1 MRAINAQFLFKSILP
16 LMLGQMGQALVQGLQ
31 FLLVARMLGPH
42 EFGYVAG
49 VLAIT
54 SALLPFSGLGSANMM
69 VMHLAR
75 GTGEAHM
82 LYGNALTAGS
92 IVGSTLTLLSAAICY
107 AITHDLGMTGLF
119 LIFGTSELVL
129 TKLVDISQHVFY
141 GLEKH
146 VIASRFMLL
155 QGGFRLAGAAVM
167 AVTVQH
173 PSAHDW
179 AWAHLLWGMLPM
191 LIVLVYTRRQTGH
204 LSFNMGRLMS
214 DLRTGVF
221 FSLGLSARSVY
232 TDVDKAV
239 LGHVVSPSINGAYTA
254 AFRLVFM
261 ATTPLTAGLLALQA
275 RMFRAGHDEGGIHR
289 TTRIAK
295 NAIFGGVAYGLVVGV
310 ALYLCAPLLPL
321 VLGAKYEQSV
331 VILQALAF
339 LPIPLFVQNALSD
352 ALAAANFQ
360 RLRSLVQ
367 MTVAALSLVLNLVL
381 TSKLSWTG
389 AVIASY
395 TCQIVLAMLMAYM
408 VARKLSLSNR

>member
-1 MRAINAQFLFKSILP
+1 
-16 LMLGQMGQALVQGLQ
+16 MLGQMGQALVQGLQ

-49 VLAIT
+49 VLAVT

-75 GTGEAHM
+75 GTGVAHM
-82 LYGNALTAGS
+82 LYGNSLTAGTV
-92 IVGSTLTLLSAAICY
+92 VGSALTLLSAAVCY
-107 AITHDLGMTGLF
+107 AITRDPSMSGLF
-119 LIFGTSELVL
+119 LIFGASELVC

-155 QGGFRLAGAAVM
+155 QGGFRLAGAAIM
-167 AVTVQH
+167 AATIQH
-173 PSAHDW
+173 PVAHDW
-179 AWAHLLWGMLPM
+179 AWAHLIGGVLPM
-191 LIVLVYTRRQTGH
+191 VGVLLYTRRETGY
-204 LSFNMGRLMS
+204 LSFDFKRLMS

-221 FSLGLSARSVY
+221 FSLGLSARGVY

-239 LGHVVSPSINGAYTA
+239 LGHVISPSVNGAYTA

-289 TTRIAK
+289 TTRIART
-295 NAIFGGVAYGLVVGV
+295 AIMAGVGYGLVVGV
-310 ALYLCAPLLPL
+310 ALYLCAPFLPL

-339 LPIPLFVQNALSD
+339 LPIPLFIQNALSD

-360 RLRSLVQ
+360 RLRSFVQ
-367 MTVAALSLVLNLVL
+367 MTVAGLSLVLNLVL

-408 VARKLSLSNR
+408 VARKLSLSAR